1 MACGDSR
8 IAARRHGIDFL
19 RGSPIAEFPQV
30 ALLRSRHSR
39 NTNFPYKSAQCPLL
53 RRQGPVRRSA
63 HLLLSFLCP
72 GSGNPRD
79 RWLLVVLL
87 SSDEELNLNV
97 STLLFGRRLANREH
111 EDKKIGWIEAVPAM
125 GLDGLGSSSYG
136 PEAALTILI
145 PLGALGLFYIGPVM
159 GCIITLLAILY
170 FSYRQTLAA
179 YPTSGG
185 AYVVAKENLGEY
197 PSLLAA
203 AALMIDYVLN
213 VAVGV
218 SAGVGALVSAAPDL
232 HPYILPLCLGIV
244 LVVMLAN
251 LRGTGEA
258 GWLFALP
265 TYVFIVC
272 FLGAIGYGLIEILMG
287 ERPSP
292 VVPPPPLGPVAQGAT
307 IWLLMHAFA
316 SGCTAMTGV
325 EAVSNGMGSFRQ
337 PVMRNAYITLTVIV
351 VILGLLLGGIA
362 AIATVFEIGAMDQ
375 TKEGYQSVL
384 SQLIAAIAGHGSFYY
399 IAMASLLSVLCL
411 SANTSFV
418 GFPRLCQM
426 VAADGYLPKAFAQPG
441 RRLVFTAGIIFLSGC
456 AALLLTVFG
465 GITDHLIPLFAI
477 GAFLT
482 FTISQAGMTVHWRRQ
497 SRRHA
502 AKLTMNAVGAASTAV
517 ALVIILIAK
526 FAEGAW
532 ITLITVPVTIVILK
546 SIKNYYR
553 SLQREL
559 RKPGPITIEDVEPP
573 TVLVVTETWNRLSE
587 RAIKFALTISP
598 DVVAVH
604 LIRLGGPERDERENA
619 LREEWRVEV
628 EEPIAAHGLKPP
640 RLMFI
645 PAPYRQ
651 LHEPL
656 LRLIEK
662 LDADSPERRVAV
674 LIPETV
680 KDKWW
685 QKLLHMN
692 RAGRLRA
699 NLVKRGGA
707 RLTVATV
714 PWRLYREEQEAV

>member
-1 MACGDSR
+1 MNLS
-8 IAARRHGIDFL
+8 
-19 RGSPIAEFPQV
+19 
-30 ALLRSRHSR
+30 
-39 NTNFPYKSAQCPLL
+39 N
-53 RRQGPVRRSA
+53 
-63 HLLLSFLCP
+63 LLL
-72 GSGNPRD
+72 
-79 RWLLVVLL
+79 
-87 SSDEELNLNV
+87 
-97 STLLFGRRLANREH
+97 GRRLANREH
-111 EDKKIGWIEAVPAM
+111 EDKKIGWIEAIPAM

-145 PLGALGLFYIGPVM
+145 PLGSLGLVYIGPVM
-159 GCIITLLAILY
+159 GCIVALLAILY

-179 YPTSGG
+179 YPTNGG

-197 PSLLAA
+197 SSLLAA

-218 SAGVGALVSAAPDL
+218 SAGVGALVSAMPGL
-232 HPYILPLCLGIV
+232 HPYILPLCLGVV
-244 LVVMLAN
+244 LLVMLAN

-265 TYVFIVC
+265 TYVFILC
-272 FLGAIGYGLIEILMG
+272 FLGAIGYGLVRIVWEG
-287 ERPSP
+287 QPAP
-292 VVPPPPLGPVAQGAT
+292 VIAPPPLGPVTQAAT

-325 EAVSNGMGSFRQ
+325 EAVSNGMGSFRP
-337 PVMRNAYITLTVIV
+337 PVMGNAYITLTVIV
-351 VILGLLLGGIA
+351 VILALLLSGVA
-362 AIATVFEIGAMDQ
+362 AIATAFEIGAMDQ
-375 TKEGYQSVL
+375 TSEGYQSVL
-384 SQLIAAIAGHGSFYY
+384 SQLIAAVAGHGAFYY

-441 RRLVFTAGIIFLSGC
+441 RRLVFTVGIVFLSAFAG
-456 AALLLTVFG
+456 LLLIVFG
-465 GITDHLIPLFAI
+465 GITDNLIPLFAI

-482 FTISQAGMTVHWRRQ
+482 FTVSQAGMTMHWRRQ
-497 SRRHA
+497 SRKYPG
-502 AKLTMNAVGAASTAV
+502 KLTMNAVGAISTGA
-517 ALVIILIAK
+517 ALIIILIAK
-526 FAEGAW
+526 LAEGAW
-532 ITLITVPVTIVILK
+532 MILIAVPVTIAMLK
-546 SIKNYYR
+546 SIKSYYT

-559 RKPGPITIEDVEPP
+559 RKPGPISVDDIEPP
-573 TVLVVTETWNRLSE
+573 TVLVVTERWNRLSE

-604 LIRLGGPERDERENA
+604 FVRLGGPDRDESEKA
-619 LREEWRVEV
+619 IREEWQIEV
-628 EEPIAAHGLKPP
+628 EEPLAARGLTPP
-640 RLMFI
+640 RLMLI

-662 LDADSPERRVAV
+662 LDGDSPERQVAV

-685 QKLLHMN
+685 QNLLHMN

-699 NLVKRGGA
+699 KLVKLGGP

-714 PWRLYREEQEAV
+714 PWRLYREEQAAT

>member
-1 MACGDSR
+1 MNLS
-8 IAARRHGIDFL
+8 
-19 RGSPIAEFPQV
+19 
-30 ALLRSRHSR
+30 
-39 NTNFPYKSAQCPLL
+39 K
-53 RRQGPVRRSA
+53 
-63 HLLLSFLCP
+63 LLL
-72 GSGNPRD
+72 
-79 RWLLVVLL
+79 
-87 SSDEELNLNV
+87 
-97 STLLFGRRLANREH
+97 GRRLANREH
-111 EDKKIGWIEAVPAM
+111 EDKKIGWKEAIPAM

-145 PLGALGLFYIGPVM
+145 PLGALGLVYIGPVM
-159 GCIITLLAILY
+159 GCIVTLLAILY

-218 SAGVGALVSAAPDL
+218 SAGVGALVSAMPGL
-232 HPYILPLCLGIV
+232 HPYILPLCLGVV
-244 LVVMLAN
+244 LLVMLAN

-265 TYVFIVC
+265 TYVFILC
-272 FLGAIGYGLIEILMG
+272 FLGAIGYGLVGIVWEG
-287 ERPSP
+287 QPAP
-292 VVPPPPLGPVAQGAT
+292 VIAPPPLGPVTQGAT

-351 VILGLLLGGIA
+351 VILGLLLSGVA
-362 AIATVFEIGAMDQ
+362 AIATTYKIGAMDQ
-375 TKEGYQSVL
+375 TKAGYQSVL
-384 SQLIAAIAGHGSFYY
+384 SQLIAAVAGHGAFYY

-441 RRLVFTAGIIFLSGC
+441 RRLMFTVGIVFLSVFAG
-456 AALLLTVFG
+456 LLLIVFR
-465 GITDHLIPLFAI
+465 GITDNLIPLFAI

-482 FTISQAGMTVHWRRQ
+482 FTVSQAGMTMHWRRQ
-497 SRRHA
+497 SKKYP
-502 AKLTMNAVGAASTAV
+502 AKLTMNAVGAISTGA
-517 ALVIILIAK
+517 ALIIILVAK
-526 FAEGAW
+526 FVEGAW
-532 ITLITVPVTIVILK
+532 ITLIAVPVTIVILK
-546 SIKNYYR
+546 SIKGYYR

-559 RKPGPITIEDVEPP
+559 RKPGPIRVDDIEPP
-573 TVLVVTETWNRLSE
+573 TVLVVTERWNRLSE

-604 LIRLGGPERDERENA
+604 FVRLGGPDRDESEKA
-619 LREEWRVEV
+619 IREEWQVEV
-628 EEPIAAHGLKPP
+628 EEPLAARGLTPP
-640 RLMFI
+640 RLMLI

-680 KDKWW
+680 KDRWW
-685 QKLLHMN
+685 QNLLHMN

-699 NLVKRGGA
+699 KLVRLGGP

-714 PWRLYREEQEAV
+714 PWRLYREEQAAT

>member
-1 MACGDSR
+1 M
-8 IAARRHGIDFL
+8 
-19 RGSPIAEFPQV
+19 
-30 ALLRSRHSR
+30 
-39 NTNFPYKSAQCPLL
+39 
-53 RRQGPVRRSA
+53 
-63 HLLLSFLCP
+63 
-72 GSGNPRD
+72 
-79 RWLLVVLL
+79 
-87 SSDEELNLNV
+87 NL

-111 EDKKIGWIEAVPAM
+111 EDKKIGWIAAVPAM

-136 PEAALTILI
+136 PEAALTVLI
-145 PLGALGLFYIGPVM
+145 PLGALGLGYIGPVI
-159 GCIITLLAILY
+159 GCIVGLLAILY

-179 YPTSGG
+179 YPTNGG

-218 SAGVGALVSAAPDL
+218 SAGVGALVSAIPDL

-244 LVVMLAN
+244 LLVTLAN

-265 TYVFIVC
+265 TYVFVIC
-272 FLGAIGYGLIEILMG
+272 FLGAIGYGLVGIGLG
-287 ERPSP
+287 ERPAP
-292 VVPPPPLGPVAQGAT
+292 IVEPPPLGPTAEGAT
-307 IWLLMHAFA
+307 LWLLMHAFA

-337 PVMRNAYITLTVIV
+337 PVMRNAYLTLTIIV

-362 AIATVFEIGAMDQ
+362 TLATAFEIGAMDQ

-384 SQLIAAIAGHGSFYY
+384 SQLLAAVAGHGAFYY
-399 IAMASLLSVLCL
+399 IAMTSLLSVLCL

-441 RRLVFTAGIIFLSGC
+441 RRLVFTAGILFLSGV
-456 AALLLTVFG
+456 AGLLLLVFG
-465 GITDHLIPLFAI
+465 GITDNLIPLFAI

-482 FTISQAGMTVHWRRQ
+482 FTISQAGMTVHWRRR
-497 SRRHA
+497 STHHR
-502 AKLTMNAVGAASTAV
+502 AKLVMNGLGAVSTAA
-517 ALVIILIAK
+517 ALIIILVAK

-532 ITLITVPVTIVILK
+532 ITLMAVPMAILVLK
-546 SIKNYYR
+546 SVKSYYA

-559 RKPGPITIEDVEPP
+559 RKPGPITIEDIEPP

-604 LIRLGGPERDERENA
+604 FIRLGGPDREEGENG
-619 LREEWRVEV
+619 LREEWRVDV
-628 EEPIAAHGLKPP
+628 EEPIAARGLKPP
-640 RLMFI
+640 RLMLI

-680 KDKWW
+680 KDRWW

-692 RAGRLRA
+692 RAGRLRTK
-699 NLVKRGGA
+699 LVRLGGP

-714 PWRLYREEQEAV
+714 PWRLYREEQTA

>member
-1 MACGDSR
+1 M
-8 IAARRHGIDFL
+8 
-19 RGSPIAEFPQV
+19 
-30 ALLRSRHSR
+30 
-39 NTNFPYKSAQCPLL
+39 
-53 RRQGPVRRSA
+53 
-63 HLLLSFLCP
+63 
-72 GSGNPRD
+72 
-79 RWLLVVLL
+79 
-87 SSDEELNLNV
+87 NLA
-97 STLLFGRRLANREH
+97 TFLFGRRLANREH

-145 PLGALGLFYIGPVM
+145 PLGALGLTYIGPVM
-159 GCIITLLAILY
+159 GCIVALLTILY

-179 YPTSGG
+179 YPTNGG

-218 SAGVGALVSAAPDL
+218 SAGVGALVSAMPSL
-232 HPYILPLCLGIV
+232 HPYILPLCLVVVLIV
-244 LVVMLAN
+244 TLAN

-265 TYVFIVC
+265 TYVFIIC
-272 FLGAIGYGLIEILMG
+272 FLGVIGYGLVAIVLG
-287 ERPSP
+287 EKPAP
-292 VVPPPPLGPVAQGAT
+292 VVSPPPLSPIAQGAT

-337 PVMRNAYITLTVIV
+337 PVMRNAHIALSVIV
-351 VILGLLLGGIA
+351 VTLGLLLGGIA
-362 AIATVFEIGAMDQ
+362 AIVTVFEIGAMDQ

-384 SQLIAAIAGHGSFYY
+384 SQLIAAVAGHGPFYY

-441 RRLVFTAGIIFLSGC
+441 RRLVFTVGILFLSGF

-482 FTISQAGMTVHWRRQ
+482 FTISQSGMTVHWYRQ
-497 SRRHA
+497 SRLYA
-502 AKLTMNAVGAASTAV
+502 AKLTMNAVGAVSTGV
-517 ALVIILIAK
+517 ALIIILTAK

-532 ITLITVPVTIVILK
+532 ITLITVPITIVILK

-559 RKPGPITIEDVEPP
+559 RKPGPITVEDVEPP
-573 TVLVVTETWNRLSE
+573 TVIVVTETWNRLSE
-587 RAIKFALTISP
+587 RAIKFALTISH

-662 LDADSPERRVAV
+662 LDADSPERPVAV

-699 NLVKRGGA
+699 KLVKLGGP

-714 PWRLYREEQEAV
+714 PWRLYREEQEAG

>member
-1 MACGDSR
+1 M
-8 IAARRHGIDFL
+8 
-19 RGSPIAEFPQV
+19 
-30 ALLRSRHSR
+30 
-39 NTNFPYKSAQCPLL
+39 
-53 RRQGPVRRSA
+53 
-63 HLLLSFLCP
+63 
-72 GSGNPRD
+72 
-79 RWLLVVLL
+79 
-87 SSDEELNLNV
+87 NL

-111 EDKKIGWIEAVPAM
+111 EDKKIGWIAAVPAM

-136 PEAALTILI
+136 PEAALTVLI
-145 PLGALGLFYIGPVM
+145 PLGALGLGYIGPVI
-159 GCIITLLAILY
+159 GCIVGLLAILY

-179 YPTSGG
+179 YPTNGG

-218 SAGVGALVSAAPDL
+218 SAGVGALVSAIPDL

-244 LVVMLAN
+244 LLVTLAN

-265 TYVFIVC
+265 TYVFVIC
-272 FLGAIGYGLIEILMG
+272 FLGAIGYGLVGIGLG
-287 ERPSP
+287 ERPAP
-292 VVPPPPLGPVAQGAT
+292 IVEPPPLAPTAEGAT
-307 IWLLMHAFA
+307 LWLLMHAFA

-337 PVMRNAYITLTVIV
+337 PVMRNAYLTLTIIV

-362 AIATVFEIGAMDQ
+362 TLATAFEIGAMDQ

-384 SQLIAAIAGHGSFYY
+384 SQLLAAVAGHGAFYY
-399 IAMASLLSVLCL
+399 IAMTSLLSVLCL

-441 RRLVFTAGIIFLSGC
+441 RRLVFTAGILFLSGV
-456 AALLLTVFG
+456 AGLLLLAFG
-465 GITDHLIPLFAI
+465 GITDNLIPLFAI

-482 FTISQAGMTVHWRRQ
+482 FTISQAGMTVHWRRR
-497 SRRHA
+497 STHHR
-502 AKLTMNAVGAASTAV
+502 AKLVMNGLGAVSTAT
-517 ALVIILIAK
+517 ALIIILVAK

-532 ITLITVPVTIVILK
+532 ITLMAVPMAILVLK
-546 SIKNYYR
+546 SVKSYYA

-559 RKPGPITIEDVEPP
+559 RKPGPITIEDIEPP

-604 LIRLGGPERDERENA
+604 FIRLGGPDREEGENG
-619 LREEWRVEV
+619 LREEWRVDV
-628 EEPIAAHGLKPP
+628 EEPIAARGLKPP
-640 RLMFI
+640 RLMLI

-680 KDKWW
+680 KDRWW

-692 RAGRLRA
+692 RAGRLRTK
-699 NLVKRGGA
+699 LVRLGGP

-714 PWRLYREEQEAV
+714 PWRLYREEQTA

>member
-1 MACGDSR
+1 M
-8 IAARRHGIDFL
+8 F
-19 RGSPIAEFPQV
+19 
-30 ALLRSRHSR
+30 
-39 NTNFPYKSAQCPLL
+39 
-53 RRQGPVRRSA
+53 
-63 HLLLSFLCP
+63 
-72 GSGNPRD
+72 
-79 RWLLVVLL
+79 
-87 SSDEELNLNV
+87 DEEEKLNV
-97 STLLFGRRLANREH
+97 SRLLFGRRLANREH
-111 EDKKIGWIEAVPAM
+111 EDKKIGWVEAVPAM

-145 PLGALGLFYIGPVM
+145 PLGTLGLVYIGPVM
-159 GCIITLLAILY
+159 GCIVALLAILY

-179 YPTSGG
+179 YPTNGG

-203 AALMIDYVLN
+203 SALMIDYVLN

-218 SAGVGALVSAAPDL
+218 SAGVGALVSAIPSL
-232 HPYILPLCLGIV
+232 YPYIVPLCLGIV
-244 LVVMLAN
+244 LLVMLAN

-258 GWLFALP
+258 AWLFALP
-265 TYVFIVC
+265 TYVFIIC
-272 FLGAIGYGLIEILMG
+272 FLGAIGYGLIENLVGDNPAPII
-287 ERPSP
+287 
-292 VVPPPPLGPVAQGAT
+292 PPPPLGPVAQGAT
-307 IWLLMHAFA
+307 IWMLMHAFA
-316 SGCTAMTGV
+316 SGCTAMTGM

-351 VILGLLLGGIA
+351 VILALLLGGIA
-362 AIATVFEIGAMDQ
+362 AIVTAFEIGAMDQ
-375 TKEGYQSVL
+375 AKEGYQSVL
-384 SQLIAAIAGHGSFYY
+384 SQLIAAVAGHGAFYY
-399 IAMASLLSVLCL
+399 IAMTSLLSVLCL

-441 RRLVFTAGIIFLSGC
+441 RRLMFTVGILFLSGF
-456 AALLLTVFG
+456 AGLLLIVFG
-465 GITDHLIPLFAI
+465 GITDNLIPLFAI

-482 FTISQAGMTVHWRRQ
+482 FTISQAGMTLHWRRQ

-502 AKLTMNAVGAASTAV
+502 AKLTMNAIGAISTGAA
-517 ALVIILIAK
+517 LIIILVAK

-546 SIKNYYR
+546 SIKHYYT

-559 RKPGPITIEDVEPP
+559 RKPGPITLEDIEPP
-573 TVLVVTETWNRLSE
+573 TVLVIMETWNRLSE

-604 LIRLGGPERDERENA
+604 FIRLGGPDRDERENA
-619 LREEWRVEV
+619 LREEWQVEV
-628 EEPIAAHGLKPP
+628 EEPIAARGLKPP
-640 RLMFI
+640 RLMLI
-645 PAPYRQ
+645 PAPFRQ
-651 LHEPL
+651 LHEPM

-699 NLVKRGGA
+699 KLVKLGGP

-714 PWRLYREEQEAV
+714 PWRLYREDQSAP

>member
-1 MACGDSR
+1 M
-8 IAARRHGIDFL
+8 
-19 RGSPIAEFPQV
+19 
-30 ALLRSRHSR
+30 
-39 NTNFPYKSAQCPLL
+39 
-53 RRQGPVRRSA
+53 
-63 HLLLSFLCP
+63 
-72 GSGNPRD
+72 
-79 RWLLVVLL
+79 
-87 SSDEELNLNV
+87 NL
-97 STLLFGRRLANREH
+97 STLMFGRRLANREH
-111 EDKKIGWIEAVPAM
+111 EDKKIGWVEAVPAI

-136 PEAALTILI
+136 PEAALTVLI
-145 PLGALGLFYIGPVM
+145 PLGALGLVYIGPVM
-159 GCIITLLAILY
+159 GCIVALLAILY

-179 YPTSGG
+179 YPTNGG

-218 SAGVGALVSAAPDL
+218 SAGVGALVSAIPSL
-232 HPYILPLCLGIV
+232 HPYIVPLCLAIV
-244 LVVMLAN
+244 FVVMLAN

-265 TYVFIVC
+265 TYLFIIC
-272 FLGAIGYGLIEILMG
+272 FLGAIAYGLVGLGLG
-287 ERPSP
+287 EKAP
-292 VVPPPPLGPVAQGAT
+292 VVAPPPLGPAAQGAT
-307 IWLLMHAFA
+307 LWLLMHAFA

-337 PVMRNAYITLTVIV
+337 PVMRNAYFTLTIIV
-351 VILGLLLGGIA
+351 VVLGLLLGGVA
-362 AIATVFEIGAMDQ
+362 TIATAFEIGAMDQ
-375 TKEGYQSVL
+375 TREGYQSVL
-384 SQLIAAIAGHGSFYY
+384 SQLLAAIAGHGAFYY
-399 IAMASLLSVLCL
+399 IAMASLLSILCL

-441 RRLVFTAGIIFLSGC
+441 RRLVFTAGILFLSGF
-456 AALLLTVFG
+456 AALLLIAFG
-465 GITDHLIPLFAI
+465 GITDNLIPLFAI

-482 FTISQAGMTVHWRRQ
+482 FTISQAGMTQHWRRR
-497 SRRHA
+497 SRRYG
-502 AKLTMNAVGAASTAV
+502 AKLAINAVGAVSTAA

-532 ITLITVPVTIVILK
+532 ITLVAVPVAIAVLK
-546 SIKNYYR
+546 MIKSYYI

-559 RKPGPITIEDVEPP
+559 RKPGPITLEDIEPP
-573 TVLVVTETWNRLSE
+573 TVLVITEAWNRLSE

-604 LIRLGGPERDERENA
+604 FIRLGGPDREEGEKA
-619 LREEWRVEV
+619 LREKWRIDV
-628 EEPIAAHGLKPP
+628 EEPIAALGLRPP
-640 RLMFI
+640 RLMLI

-651 LHEPL
+651 LHQPL
-656 LRLIEK
+656 LRLVEK

-680 KDKWW
+680 KDRWW

-692 RAGRLRA
+692 RAGRLRTK
-699 NLVKRGGA
+699 LVKLGGP

-714 PWRLYREEQEAV
+714 PWRLYREEPPPA

>member
-1 MACGDSR
+1 MD
-8 IAARRHGIDFL
+8 L
-19 RGSPIAEFPQV
+19 
-30 ALLRSRHSR
+30 
-39 NTNFPYKSAQCPLL
+39 
-53 RRQGPVRRSA
+53 
-63 HLLLSFLCP
+63 
-72 GSGNPRD
+72 
-79 RWLLVVLL
+79 
-87 SSDEELNLNV
+87 

-111 EDKKIGWIEAVPAM
+111 EDKKIGWIAAVPAM

-136 PEAALTILI
+136 PEAALTVLI
-145 PLGALGLFYIGPVM
+145 PLGALGLGYIGPVI
-159 GCIITLLAILY
+159 GCIVGLLAILY

-179 YPTSGG
+179 YPTNGG

-218 SAGVGALVSAAPDL
+218 SAGVGALVSAIPDL

-244 LVVMLAN
+244 LLVTLAN

-265 TYVFIVC
+265 TYVFVFC
-272 FLGAIGYGLIEILMG
+272 FLGAIGYGLVGIGLG
-287 ERPSP
+287 ERPAP
-292 VVPPPPLGPVAQGAT
+292 IVEPPPLGPTAEGAT
-307 IWLLMHAFA
+307 LWLLMQAFA

-337 PVMRNAYITLTVIV
+337 PVMRNAYLTLTIIV

-362 AIATVFEIGAMDQ
+362 TLATAFEIGAMDQ

-384 SQLIAAIAGHGSFYY
+384 SQLLAAVAGHGAFYY
-399 IAMASLLSVLCL
+399 IAMTSLLSVLCL

-441 RRLVFTAGIIFLSGC
+441 RRLVFTAGILFLSGV
-456 AALLLTVFG
+456 AGLLLLVFG
-465 GITDHLIPLFAI
+465 GITDNLIPLFAI

-482 FTISQAGMTVHWRRQ
+482 FTISQAGMTVHWRRR
-497 SRRHA
+497 STHHR
-502 AKLTMNAVGAASTAV
+502 AKLVMNGLGAVSTAA
-517 ALVIILIAK
+517 ALIIILVAK

-532 ITLITVPVTIVILK
+532 ITLMAVPMAILVLK
-546 SIKNYYR
+546 SVKSYYA

-559 RKPGPITIEDVEPP
+559 RKPGPITIEDIEPP

-604 LIRLGGPERDERENA
+604 FIRLGGPDREEGENG
-619 LREEWRVEV
+619 LREEWRVDV
-628 EEPIAAHGLKPP
+628 EEPIAARGLKPP
-640 RLMFI
+640 RLMLI

-680 KDKWW
+680 KDRWW

-692 RAGRLRA
+692 RAGRLRTK
-699 NLVKRGGA
+699 LVRLGGP

-714 PWRLYREEQEAV
+714 PWRLYREEQTA

>member
-1 MACGDSR
+1 M
-8 IAARRHGIDFL
+8 
-19 RGSPIAEFPQV
+19 
-30 ALLRSRHSR
+30 
-39 NTNFPYKSAQCPLL
+39 
-53 RRQGPVRRSA
+53 
-63 HLLLSFLCP
+63 
-72 GSGNPRD
+72 
-79 RWLLVVLL
+79 
-87 SSDEELNLNV
+87 NL
-97 STLLFGRRLANREH
+97 STLLLGRRLANREH
-111 EDKKIGWIEAVPAM
+111 EDKKIGWVEAVPAM

-136 PEAALTILI
+136 PEAALTVLI
-145 PLGALGLFYIGPVM
+145 PLGALGLAHIGPVIF
-159 GCIITLLAILY
+159 CIVALLGVLY

-179 YPTSGG
+179 YPTNGG

-218 SAGVGALVSAAPDL
+218 SAGVGALVSAVPSL

-244 LVVMLAN
+244 LLVMLAN

-265 TYVFIVC
+265 TYLFILC
-272 FLGAIGYGLIEILMG
+272 FLGAIGYGLVGIALAEKPTTLI
-287 ERPSP
+287 
-292 VVPPPPLGPVAQGAT
+292 PPPALGPVTQGAT
-307 IWLLMHAFA
+307 VWLLMHAFA

-325 EAVSNGMGSFRQ
+325 EAVSNGMGSFRE
-337 PVMRNAYITLTVIV
+337 PVMRNAYFTLTIIV
-351 VILGLLLGGIA
+351 VILGLLLGGVA
-362 AIATVFEIGAMDQ
+362 TIATVFEIGAMDQ

-384 SQLIAAIAGHGSFYY
+384 SQLLAAVAGHGAFYY

-426 VAADGYLPKAFAQPG
+426 VAADGYLPRAFAQPG
-441 RRLVFTAGIIFLSGC
+441 RRLVFTVGIVFLSGF
-456 AALLLTVFG
+456 AALLLIVFG

-482 FTISQAGMTVHWRRQ
+482 FTISQAGMTMHWRRQ
-497 SRRHA
+497 PKRYT
-502 AKLTMNAVGAASTAV
+502 AKLAMNAVGAVSTGA
-517 ALVIILIAK
+517 ALIIILIAK

-532 ITLITVPVTIVILK
+532 ITLITVPVTIAILK
-546 SIKNYYR
+546 SIKSYYR

-559 RKPGPITIEDVEPP
+559 RTPGPITVEDIEPP

-604 LIRLGGPERDERENA
+604 FIRLGGPDLEEGEKA

-640 RLMFI
+640 RLMLI

-699 NLVKRGGA
+699 KLVKLGGP

-714 PWRLYREEQEAV
+714 PWRLYREEQAAT